1 MNPIIVEYI
10 VKIFLSYGLYHM
22 IINVIIPL
30 SYIKLL
36 LFLTIKVLLDY
47 NKCTISYLEVKLRG
61 VKKEEGYLYDL
72 LTSLNNLR
80 YHKDFLILLFII
92 NIFLIYDYI
101 KMTK

>member
-1 MNPIIVEYI
+1 
-10 VKIFLSYGLYHM
+10 M